1 MQCLATHV
9 LASIRLAEGW
19 SWANVLGALVLGT
32 VILALIV
39 WAFLVTGR
47 R

>member
-1 MQCLATHV
+1 MQGSATHV
-9 LASIRLAEGW
+9 LALIRLAEGW

-32 VILALIV
+32 VTLALIV
-39 WAFLVTGR
+39 LAFLVTGR